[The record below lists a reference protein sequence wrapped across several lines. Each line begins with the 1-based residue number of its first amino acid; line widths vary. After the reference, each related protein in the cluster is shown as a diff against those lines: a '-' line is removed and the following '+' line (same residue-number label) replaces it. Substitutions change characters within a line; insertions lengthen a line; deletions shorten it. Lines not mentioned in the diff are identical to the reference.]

1 MIIIAQLVRFDY
13 SKLSKMDKKLLLLGL
28 LRHQDM
34 HGYQL
39 NEFIENTLATCVDI
53 KKPTA
58 YYTLNK
64 MLEDGW
70 VAFFQEQEGNRPQR
84 RVYSITL
91 EGEAAFQQLVRENL
105 ETYHPTQFGGDY
117 GLAFMDAM
125 PAEEA
130 RLLLE
135 KRRAGLVEHLA
146 EMENVPVHQ
155 GSLQWMIEHQ
165 TRHLQAEL
173 AWLDEVITRLEVN

>member
-1 MIIIAQLVRFDY
+1 
-13 SKLSKMDKKLLLLGL
+13 MDKQLLLLGL

-39 NEFIENTLATCVDI
+39 NELIEKTLATCVDI

-58 YYTLNK
+58 YYALNK

-70 VAFFQEQEGNRPQR
+70 VMFVEEQEGNRPPR
-84 RVYSITL
+84 RVYSITP
-91 EGEAAFQQLVRENL
+91 EGEVAFQLLVRENL
-105 ETYHPTQFGGDY
+105 GAYHPTQFGGDF
-117 GLAFMDAM
+117 GLAFLDAVPM
-125 PAEEA
+125 EEA
-130 RLLLE
+130 RKLLGQRRVGLE
-135 KRRAGLVEHLA
+135 VHLA

-165 TRHLQAEL
+165 TRHLQAEV
-173 AWLDEVITRLEVN
+173 AWLEEVLARLED